1 LETIERDAAPRNQHR
16 NLFIVEMVAAIQLG
30 ILVCIEPITD
40 LDGAPCLSF

>member
-30 ILVCIEPITD
+30 ILVCIEQIAD